1 MSYTCLGVKSL
12 LAESTSE
19 ATPATTGE
27 AIDVP
32 EKATYLSPGTV
43 LGTAEPGADISEVN
57 P

>member
-1 MSYTCLGVKSL
+1 M

-32 EKATYLSPGTV
+32 ENGTYLLPGIV
-43 LGTAEPGADISEVN
+43 LGTAAPGADISEYI